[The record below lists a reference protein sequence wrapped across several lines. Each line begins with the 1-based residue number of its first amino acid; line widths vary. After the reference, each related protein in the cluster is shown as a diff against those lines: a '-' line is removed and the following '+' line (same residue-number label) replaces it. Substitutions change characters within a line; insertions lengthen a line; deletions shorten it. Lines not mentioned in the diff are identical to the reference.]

1 MRYFI
6 HLAYNGKNYFGWQRQ
21 PNAISV
27 QSTLE
32 NAFSLLLKT
41 PISIVGA
48 GRTDTGVHAKNFYA
62 HFDTSIHIKKNE
74 CEQLA
79 YRLNAFLPADIVIFS
94 IFEVS
99 PEAHARFDAQIRTY
113 NYYITTTKNPFNIE
127 NTYHFYRPLNI
138 EKMNEACKK
147 LFKYNDFTS
156 FSKVH
161 TQNKTN
167 LCTIKQAQW
176 YFSKEGLLVFE
187 ISANRFLRN
196 MVRAIVGTLLEVGQE
211 KCSIED
217 FCKIIE
223 EKNRCKAGI
232 SVPAHALYL
241 SDIVYPKSIF
251 QTTASK

>member
-113 NYYITTTKNPFNIE
+113 NYYITTTKNPFN
-127 NTYHFYRPLNI
+127 N
-138 EKMNEACKK
+138 
-147 LFKYNDFTS
+147 S
-156 FSKVH
+156 
-161 TQNKTN
+161 
-167 LCTIKQAQW
+167 
-176 YFSKEGLLVFE
+176 
-187 ISANRFLRN
+187 
-196 MVRAIVGTLLEVGQE
+196 
-211 KCSIED
+211 
-217 FCKIIE
+217 
-223 EKNRCKAGI
+223 
-232 SVPAHALYL
+232 
-241 SDIVYPKSIF
+241 
-251 QTTASK
+251 